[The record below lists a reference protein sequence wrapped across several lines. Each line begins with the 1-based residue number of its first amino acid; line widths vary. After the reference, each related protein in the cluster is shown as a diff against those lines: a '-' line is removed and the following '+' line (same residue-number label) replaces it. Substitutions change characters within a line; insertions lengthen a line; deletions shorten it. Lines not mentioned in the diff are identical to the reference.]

1 MLPLKLSWVK
11 VLFLLLLLSTAGN
24 RKGYEGA
31 NQENTANNT

>member
-11 VLFLLLLLSTAGN
+11 VLFLLLLSTAGN